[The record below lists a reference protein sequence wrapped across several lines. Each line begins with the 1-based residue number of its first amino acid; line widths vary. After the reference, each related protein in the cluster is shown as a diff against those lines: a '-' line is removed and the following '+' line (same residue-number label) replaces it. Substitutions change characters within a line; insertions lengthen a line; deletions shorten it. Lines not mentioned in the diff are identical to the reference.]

1 MSHTPTKPRIDA
13 WDAPLTEEQRWQA
26 YAKLR
31 RSTWY
36 EAAQWVSEE
45 FGIPAPSRAAIYR
58 WAKRLRSQE
67 SARRLEQAVQARA
80 EIGALAGAAAA
91 NDKLV
96 AGYKALALEI
106 ALQGDSAEAVRLTNM
121 AMQLAAQQTA
131 QAELELKQQ
140 RLKQQ
145 ADAQRLA
152 REKFEAAEARLAAVQ
167 AAVAEARQGGGG
179 LSPEALEKIEQAAG
193 LL

>member
-58 WAKRLRSQE
+58 WAKRMRSQE

-106 ALQGDSAEAVRLTNM
+106 ALQGDSA
-121 AMQLAAQQTA
+121 
-131 QAELELKQQ
+131 
-140 RLKQQ
+140 
-145 ADAQRLA
+145 
-152 REKFEAAEARLAAVQ
+152 
-167 AAVAEARQGGGG
+167 
-179 LSPEALEKIEQAAG
+179 
-193 LL
+193 

>member
-58 WAKRLRSQE
+58 WAKRMRQQE
-67 SARRLEQAVQARA
+67 STRRLEQAVQARA
-80 EIGALAGAAAA
+80 EIGALAGAAA
-91 NDKLV
+91 NRDKMI
-96 AGYKALALEI
+96 GGWLAMATELG
-106 ALQGDSAEAVRLTNM
+106 LQGSKEDAVRLTNM

-152 REKFEAAEARLAAVQ
+152 REKFEAAEARLGEIKTAV
-167 AAVAEARQGGGG
+167 VDTKLTEEERTARIREIFG
-179 LSPEALEKIEQAAG
+179 L
-193 LL
+193 